1 METTVSQY
9 IFGTSWEDWRLVNRW
24 EEHLKVSE
32 WASGYPSVNNLFR
45 HLKFRKI
52 GSESSRCIYGNA
64 VYAFSKHTGKLPDEL
79 VALKKVDIEK
89 LIEDFCYHKMD
100 HGWKSPRTANT
111 ALFMLKTFFKTNGFK
126 GSEKLEVECFHQSA
140 RERTRPEYIPTL
152 DEARR
157 MANVAGS
164 LRNRAII
171 FFMLSTGLRNG
182 TIRGLLYVDVKEEL
196 EKGAVNILIKVHK
209 GMKRIV
215 NSACKGNIE
224 YSVFTSEEATE
235 ALKLYLGH
243 RRRFG
248 EIHDEEVLFCSE
260 HNRLSRNER
269 AKKPLTAREMQV
281 IVKTEAWKAGIK
293 EWKSVVPH
301 CLRKTFE
308 SVLRSQLADGG
319 RLDLK
324 TQEYF
329 MGHILGGSMDTYFDK
344 TKIDELRKEYAK
356 LLFKPQEQGKVEVLE
371 SLQKIAETM
380 GVDYTRLEESKK
392 KELGRV
398 LNDAEKLIII
408 QEAFKQ
414 TARAFR
420 NLSTSNPNTT
430 FSANGPVEKSLEKQD
445 SAGKTQSTFDDGRPR
460 DGLFSPKTSLLE
472 SVSTMVSSPQCIK
485 ETFTSPNKNH
495 EDEPIQLSLD
505 MTPQERSIRPKQTH
519 NKRHWSELKRK
530 CSYDLL
536 QFLKQTG

>member
-1 METTVSQY
+1 
-9 IFGTSWEDWRLVNRW
+9 
-24 EEHLKVSE
+24 
-32 WASGYPSVNNLFR
+32 VNNLLK
-45 HLKFRKI
+45 HLKYRKI

-64 VYAFSKHTGKLPDEL
+64 VYAFSQHTGKLPDEL

-100 HGWKSPRTANT
+100 YGWKSPRTANT
-111 ALFMLKTFFKTNGFK
+111 ALFMLKTFFKVNGFR

-140 RERTRPEYIPTL
+140 RDRTRPEYIPTL

-164 LRNRAII
+164 LRNRAIV
-171 FFMLSTGLRNG
+171 FFMVSTGLRNG
-182 TIRGLLYVDVKEEL
+182 TVRALLFGEVKEEL
-196 EKGAVNILIKVHK
+196 EKGATNILVRVHK

-215 NSACKGNIE
+215 HSACKGNIE
-224 YSVFTSEEATE
+224 YSVFASEEATE

-269 AKKPLTAREMQV
+269 VKKPLTARELQV

-308 SVLRSQLADGG
+308 SVLRSQMADGG

-344 TKIDELRKEYAK
+344 TKVDELRKEYAK
-356 LLFKPQEQGKVEVLE
+356 LVFKPQEQGKVEVLE
-371 SLQKIAETM
+371 TLQNIAETM
-380 GVDYTRLEESKK
+380 GVDYAQLEESKK
-392 KELGRV
+392 KELGRP
-398 LNDAEKLIII
+398 LQAAEKLIII

-414 TARAFR
+414 TARALKTISEAKAK
-420 NLSTSNPNTT
+420 NT
-430 FSANGPVEKSLEKQD
+430 FSENGPGEKSSDKQD
-445 SAGKTQSTFDDGRPR
+445 STRKTQFTSEEGRTGDP
-460 DGLFSPKTSLLE
+460 FISPKTPLSE
-472 SVSTMVSSPQCIK
+472 SVSTVVSPPQFGK
-485 ETFTSPNKNH
+485 KTSASPNKNN
-495 EDEPIQLSLD
+495 EAESIQFSLS

-519 NKRHWSELKRK
+519 NKRHQSELERK
-530 CSYDLL
+530 DNSDLL
-536 QFLKQTG
+536 QFLKHTG

>member
-1 METTVSQY
+1 M
-9 IFGTSWEDWRLVNRW
+9 VNRW
-24 EEHLKVSE
+24 EEYLKVSR
-32 WASGYPSVNNLFR
+32 WASDYPSVNNLLR
-45 HLKFRKI
+45 HLRYRKI
-52 GSESSRCIYGNA
+52 GSEDSRCIYGNA
-64 VYAFSKHTGKLPDEL
+64 VYVFCKYSGKLPDEL
-79 VALKKVDIEK
+79 LALEKADIEK

-100 HGWKSPRTANT
+100 HGWRSPRTANT
-111 ALFMLKTFFKTNGFK
+111 ALFMLKTFFKVNGFK
-126 GSEKLEVECFHQSA
+126 GNQKLEVECFHQSV
-140 RERTRPEYIPTL
+140 RERTRAEYIPTL

-182 TIRGLLYVDVKEEL
+182 TIRGLLYVDVKDEL

-224 YSVFTSEEATE
+224 YSVFVSEEATE
-235 ALKLYLGH
+235 ALKLYLSH

-248 EIHDEEVLFCSE
+248 EIHNEEVLFCSE

-269 AKKPLTAREMQV
+269 VKKPLTARELQV
-281 IVKTEAWKAGIK
+281 IVKTAACKAGIK
-293 EWKSVVPH
+293 EWKNVVPH

-344 TKIDELRKEYAK
+344 TKVDQLRKEYAK
-356 LLFKPQEQGKVEVLE
+356 LMFKPYEQAKVEVLE
-371 SLQKIAETM
+371 SLQNIAETM
-380 GVDYTRLEESKK
+380 GVDYAQLEESKK
-392 KELGRV
+392 KELGRP
-398 LNDAEKLIII
+398 LQDAEKLIII

-414 TARAFR
+414 TARALKTISEAKAK
-420 NLSTSNPNTT
+420 NT
-430 FSANGPVEKSLEKQD
+430 FSENGPDEKSSDKQD
-445 SAGKTQSTFDDGRPR
+445 STRKTQFTSEEGWTGDPFI
-460 DGLFSPKTSLLE
+460 SPKNPLSE
-472 SVSTMVSSPQCIK
+472 SVSTIVSPPQFGK
-485 ETFTSPNKNH
+485 KTFTSPNKNP
-495 EDEPIQLSLD
+495 EDEPIQFSLS
-505 MTPQERSIRPKQTH
+505 MTPQERSIRPKQIH
-519 NKRHWSELKRK
+519 NKRRQSVLESKGN
-530 CSYDLL
+530 SDLL
-536 QFLKQTG
+536 QFLKHTG

>member
-1 METTVSQY
+1 
-9 IFGTSWEDWRLVNRW
+9 LVNRW
-24 EEHLKVSE
+24 EEYLKVSDWE
-32 WASGYPSVNNLFR
+32 SGYPSVNSLLR
-45 HLKFRKI
+45 HLKYRKI

-64 VYAFSKHTGKLPDEL
+64 VYAFCRYTGKLPDEL
-79 VALKKVDIEK
+79 VALKKIDIEK
-89 LIEDFCYHKMD
+89 MVEDFCYHKMKNA
-100 HGWKSPRTANT
+100 WKSPRTANT
-111 ALFMLKTFFKTNGFK
+111 ALFMLKTFFKVNGFK
-126 GSEKLEVECFHQSA
+126 GDQKLGVECFHQSV

-182 TIRGLLYVDVKEEL
+182 TIRALLYVDVKEEL
-196 EKGAVNILIKVHK
+196 EKGAVNIHIKVNK

-224 YSVFTSEEATE
+224 YSVFASEEATE
-235 ALKLYLGH
+235 ALKLHLSH

-248 EIHDEEVLFCSE
+248 EIHDEEILFCSE

-269 AKKPLTAREMQV
+269 VKKPLTARELQV
-281 IVKTEAWKAGIK
+281 IVKTAAWKAGIK
-293 EWKSVVPH
+293 EWKNVVPH

-356 LLFKPQEQGKVEVLE
+356 LVFKPQEQAKAEVLE
-371 SLQKIAETM
+371 SLRNIAETM

-392 KELGRV
+392 VELGRV
-398 LNDAEKLIII
+398 LNDAEKLIIV
-408 QEAFKQ
+408 QEAFKK
-414 TARAFR
+414 AASAFR
-420 NLSTSNPNTT
+420 NISESNPKTT
-430 FSANGPVEKSLEKQD
+430 FSANELSEKSLDKQD
-445 SAGKTQSTFDDGRPR
+445 STKKTQSPSEDERSN
-460 DGLFSPKTSLLE
+460 FSWPKASLSE
-472 SVSTMVSSPQCIK
+472 SVSIMVSSQRCGR
-485 ETFTSPNKNH
+485 ETFSSPNKNH
-495 EDEPIQLSLD
+495 GDGSIQFSLD
-505 MTPQERSIRPKQTH
+505 MTPQERLIGPKQTH
-519 NKRHWSELKRK
+519 NKRHRSELERK
-530 CSYDLL
+530 VKSDLL
-536 QFLKQTG
+536 QFLKHTC

>member
-1 METTVSQY
+1 
-9 IFGTSWEDWRLVNRW
+9 
-24 EEHLKVSE
+24 
-32 WASGYPSVNNLFR
+32 
-45 HLKFRKI
+45 
-52 GSESSRCIYGNA
+52 
-64 VYAFSKHTGKLPDEL
+64 LPDEL
-79 VALKKVDIEK
+79 VALKNVEIEK

-111 ALFMLKTFFKTNGFK
+111 ALFMLKTFFKVNGFK

-140 RERTRPEYIPTL
+140 RDRTRPEYIPTL

-164 LRNRAII
+164 LRNRAIV
-171 FFMLSTGLRNG
+171 FFMVSTGLRNG
-182 TIRGLLYVDVKEEL
+182 TVRALLFGEVKEEL
-196 EKGAVNILIKVHK
+196 EKGATNILVRVHK

-215 NSACKGNIE
+215 HSACKGNIE
-224 YSVFTSEEATE
+224 YSVFASEEATE

-260 HNRLSRNER
+260 HNRLSRKER
-269 AKKPLTAREMQV
+269 VNKPLTARELQV

-344 TKIDELRKEYAK
+344 TKVDELRKEYAK
-356 LLFKPQEQGKVEVLE
+356 LIFKPQEQAKVEILE
-371 SLQKIAETM
+371 SLQVIARTM
-380 GVDYTRLEESKK
+380 GIDYIRHEESKK
-392 KELGRV
+392 KDLGRA
-398 LNDAEKLIII
+398 LNDSEKLAII

-414 TARAFR
+414 TAEALKSISDQRPKTAFPADG
-420 NLSTSNPNTT
+420 L
-430 FSANGPVEKSLEKQD
+430 VEIFEDNQN
-445 SAGKTQSTFDDGRPR
+445 SAGKTQLTPENAKTR
-460 DGLFSPKTSLLE
+460 DGFPPKTLPSE
-472 SVSTMVSSPQCIK
+472 SVPTLILLPGRNNRSYVT
-485 ETFTSPNKNH
+485 PNKNN
-495 EDEPIQLSLD
+495 ETISTQLTL
-505 MTPQERSIRPKQTH
+505 TEQTH
-519 NKRHWSELKRK
+519 NSEKTSPSFHSIQFNLNMRSEESSSKSRPQRKTCAISSLVSRCQKEKRSEG
-530 CSYDLL
+530 DLL
-536 QFLKQTG
+536 QFL

>member
-1 METTVSQY
+1 LRISAIIRWTTDGRAPERQ
-9 IFGTSWEDWRLVNRW
+9 I
-24 EEHLKVSE
+24 
-32 WASGYPSVNNLFR
+32 
-45 HLKFRKI
+45 
-52 GSESSRCIYGNA
+52 
-64 VYAFSKHTGKLPDEL
+64 LP
-79 VALKKVDIEK
+79 
-89 LIEDFCYHKMD
+89 
-100 HGWKSPRTANT
+100 
-111 ALFMLKTFFKTNGFK
+111 LFMLKTFFKTNGFK

-140 RERTRPEYIPTL
+140 RDRTRPEYIPTL

-164 LRNRAII
+164 LRNRAIV
-171 FFMLSTGLRNG
+171 FSMVSTGLRNG
-182 TIRGLLYVDVKEEL
+182 TVRALLFSEVKEEL
-196 EKGAVNILIKVHK
+196 EKGATNILVRVHK

-215 NSACKGNIE
+215 HSACKGNIE
-224 YSVFTSEEATE
+224 YSVFASEEATE

-269 AKKPLTAREMQV
+269 VKKTLTARELQV

-356 LLFKPQEQGKVEVLE
+356 LVFKPHEQAKVEVLE
-371 SLQKIAETM
+371 SLQNIAETM
-380 GVDYTRLEESKK
+380 GVDYARFEESKK
-392 KELGRV
+392 KELGRP
-398 LNDAEKLIII
+398 LHDAEKLIII

-414 TARAFR
+414 VARALKTISEAKAK
-420 NLSTSNPNTT
+420 NT
-430 FSANGPVEKSLEKQD
+430 FSENGPGEKSSDPQD
-445 SAGKTQSTFDDGRPR
+445 STRKTQFTSEEGRTGDPSI
-460 DGLFSPKTSLLE
+460 SPKTPLSE
-472 SVSTMVSSPQCIK
+472 SVSTIVSPPQFGK
-485 ETFTSPNKNH
+485 KTFVSPNKNH
-495 EDEPIQLSLD
+495 EDEPIQFSLS

-519 NKRHWSELKRK
+519 NKRHQSELERK
-530 CSYDLL
+530 GNSDLL
-536 QFLKQTG
+536 QFLKHTG

>member
-1 METTVSQY
+1 M
-9 IFGTSWEDWRLVNRW
+9 
-24 EEHLKVSE
+24 
-32 WASGYPSVNNLFR
+32 NNLLR
-45 HLKFRKI
+45 HLRYRKI
-52 GSESSRCIYGNA
+52 GSEDSRCTYGNA

-89 LIEDFCYHKMD
+89 LIEEFCYHKMD

-111 ALFMLKTFFKTNGFK
+111 ALFMLKTFFKVNGFK
-126 GSEKLEVECFHQSA
+126 GNQKLEVECFHQSA
-140 RERTRPEYIPTL
+140 RDRTRPEYIPTL

-164 LRNRAII
+164 LRNRAIV
-171 FFMLSTGLRNG
+171 FSMVSTGLRNG
-182 TIRGLLYVDVKEEL
+182 TVRALLFGEVKEEL
-196 EKGAVNILIKVHK
+196 EKGATNILIKVHK

-215 NSACKGNIE
+215 HSACKGNIE
-224 YSVFTSEEATE
+224 YSVFASEEATE
-235 ALKLYLGH
+235 ALKLYLSH

-260 HNRLSRNER
+260 HNRLSRKER
-269 AKKPLTAREMQV
+269 VKKPLTARELQV

-344 TKIDELRKEYAK
+344 TKVDELRKEYAK
-356 LLFKPQEQGKVEVLE
+356 LVFKPQEQAKVEVLE
-371 SLQKIAETM
+371 SLQNIAETM
-380 GVDYTRLEESKK
+380 GVDYARLEESKK

-414 TARAFR
+414 AARAFR
-420 NLSTSNPNTT
+420 NLSASDPKTT
-430 FSANGPVEKSLEKQD
+430 FSANGPGEKSLDKQD
-445 SAGKTQSTFDDGRPR
+445 STGKTQLTFDDGRPR
-460 DGLFSPKTSLLE
+460 DGLFPLKTSLSE
-472 SVSTMVSSPQCIK
+472 SVSIMISSPQLDKRTC
-485 ETFTSPNKNH
+485 TSATKNY
-495 EDEPIQLSLD
+495 EDGSIQFSLD
-505 MTPQERSIRPKQTH
+505 MTPQEHPIRPKQTY
-519 NKRHWSELKRK
+519 NKRRQSELECKGN
-530 CSYDLL
+530 SDLL
-536 QFLKQTG
+536 QFLKHTG

>member
-1 METTVSQY
+1 
-9 IFGTSWEDWRLVNRW
+9 
-24 EEHLKVSE
+24 
-32 WASGYPSVNNLFR
+32 
-45 HLKFRKI
+45 
-52 GSESSRCIYGNA
+52 
-64 VYAFSKHTGKLPDEL
+64 
-79 VALKKVDIEK
+79 
-89 LIEDFCYHKMD
+89 MD

-171 FFMLSTGLRNG
+171 FFILSTGLRNG

-196 EKGAVNILIKVHK
+196 EKGSVNIHIKVHK
-209 GMKRIV
+209 GMKGIV

-224 YSVFTSEEATE
+224 YSVFASEEATE

-260 HNRLSRNER
+260 YNRLSRQER
-269 AKKPLTAREMQV
+269 VNKPLTARELQV

-356 LLFKPQEQGKVEVLE
+356 LMFKPHEQAKVEVLE
-371 SLQKIAETM
+371 SLQNIAETM
-380 GVDYTRLEESKK
+380 GVDYARLEESKK

-414 TARAFR
+414 TALALRTISDAKTKNTFSENR
-420 NLSTSNPNTT
+420 SGEGRTVDHLFSLKTSTS
-430 FSANGPVEKSLEKQD
+430 
-445 SAGKTQSTFDDGRPR
+445 
-460 DGLFSPKTSLLE
+460 E
-472 SVSTMVSSPQCIK
+472 SVSIMVSSPKCGK
-485 ETFTSPNKNH
+485 ETFTSPNKNY
-495 EDEPIQLSLD
+495 EDGSIQFSLS

-519 NKRHWSELKRK
+519 NKRHQSELERK
-530 CSYDLL
+530 GNSDLL
-536 QFLKQTG
+536 QFLKHIG